1 MMRRIALLV
10 GGLAALGSQL
20 AAPERAQAQCR
31 LCDAPTT
38 QAPSDT
44 DKAAIGLEIEA
55 RLNFDAL
62 VMLGNGEGT
71 ATLRPDGSRIVTGMV
86 GDISGRAMVGSA
98 TVHGEPGRS
107 IRIDLPRSI
116 AMHSL
121 SGGEVTIDEIVST
134 LPSVPRLDS
143 AGTLN
148 FRFGG
153 RLKVTGDAEG
163 DYRGDIPITVEYL

>member
-20 AAPERAQAQCR
+20 AVCAPAQAQCR
-31 LCDAPTT
+31 LCDVPTM
-38 QAPSDT
+38 QAPGVTEKTNVD
-44 DKAAIGLEIEA
+44 LEIDA

>member
-1 MMRRIALLV
+1 MRRIALLV

-20 AAPERAQAQCR
+20 AAPEAAQAQCR

-44 DKAAIGLEIEA
+44 DRAAVDLEIEA

-62 VMLGNGEGT
+62 VLLGQGEGT

-98 TVHGEPGRS
+98 TVRGEPGRS

-121 SGGEVTIDEIVST
+121 SGGEVAIDEIVST
-134 LPSVPRLDS
+134 LPSIPRLDS
-143 AGTLN
+143 AGTLT

>member
-20 AAPERAQAQCR
+20 AAPRPAQAQCR

-38 QAPSDT
+38 QVPSDT
-44 DKAAIGLEIEA
+44 GNAAVDLEIEA

-62 VMLGNGEGT
+62 VLLGQGEGT

-107 IRIDLPRSI
+107 IRIELPRSI

-121 SGGEVTIDEIVST
+121 NGGEVMIDEIVST
-134 LPSVPRLDS
+134 LPSIPRLDS
-143 AGTLN
+143 TGTLN

-153 RLKVTGDAEG
+153 RLKVTGDADGE
-163 DYRGDIPITVEYL
+163 YRGDIPITVEYL